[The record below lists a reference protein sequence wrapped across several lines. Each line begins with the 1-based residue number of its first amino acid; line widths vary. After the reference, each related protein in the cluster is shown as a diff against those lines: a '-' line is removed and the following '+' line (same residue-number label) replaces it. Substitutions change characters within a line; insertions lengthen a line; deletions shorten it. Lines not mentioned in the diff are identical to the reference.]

1 MYILCLFEAVF
12 ISLVLTLG
20 KKGLE
25 CEHDLL
31 HYDGHTVHYIQCC
44 SIIFWRY
51 QQYLVLSCLIPRL
64 TKKAVRQN
72 IYCVTLVAYKL
83 KKEYLQEIWIP

>member
-25 CEHDLL
+25 CFKAKIHQPKRMVRYLERDQGYLRRKGSYAIILL
-31 HYDGHTVHYIQCC
+31 LFVFLYAG
-44 SIIFWRY
+44 
-51 QQYLVLSCLIPRL
+51 
-64 TKKAVRQN
+64 KAGGGGGIGVG
-72 IYCVTLVAYKL
+72 L
-83 KKEYLQEIWIP
+83 

>member
-25 CEHDLL
+25 CGMETNSH
-31 HYDGHTVHYIQCC
+31 
-44 SIIFWRY
+44 
-51 QQYLVLSCLIPRL
+51 LS
-64 TKKAVRQN
+64 TDDDHG
-72 IYCVTLVAYKL
+72 
-83 KKEYLQEIWIP
+83 